1 MLLDIAKGPMAEG
14 RAGQGGFLK
23 NLWMYP
29 GIATP
34 EISGGL
40 IHEHAGLA
48 SLLSRPLWAVPTFS
62 V

>member
-1 MLLDIAKGPMAEG
+1 MAEEST
-14 RAGQGGFLK
+14 GQGGFLK
-23 NLWMYP
+23 NQWVYP

-40 IHEHAGLA
+40 IHEHAGLS
-48 SLLSRPLWAVPTFS
+48 SLLSRPLWAVPAFS